1 MLFSSQDHM
10 NATAAAKRR
19 RLHETSSSSS
29 SIDHQLQLRHE
40 QPPVRYFERRAAM
53 DSKRPTVQPSRG
65 YGSFG
70 QHDRNARPRES
81 DMTGH
86 NSFGG
91 ITGMASSGNHQ
102 RLPALHALPRFPQ
115 EAGAQKRAPH
125 HMDHHQ
131 QQQSPSHVSP
141 LVLPLVASL
150 QQRWKAENTTTPMA
164 MTSRGLHSNQEY
176 ESRSLQLH
184 HQQPPL
190 ARRPTSQPDVRHS
203 HATTPGQGYESPPLG
218 RITLPQSRYD
228 WPKRGVLPHTVSPSH
243 TDASTEDDPQSP
255 TDVAI
260 TSVAAVS
267 TPVAHSSTNQGSGL
281 TPSPIVKHSRYLRE
295 MDRRTILLRIE
306 RGETQAALA
315 KEYQVS
321 RAAICNLYKHR
332 EEVMSRKN
340 QNPLAKHPKKPRQ
353 KTFKVKVNRPRVA
366 ALGSTSSLPNG
377 IYELPPPT
385 VSRLLSTMQSQGT
398 TDLQFQRCSDR
409 VLRLL
414 MEEALT
420 RVATRPTEVFLTDD
434 AKTSGVALELPIC
447 AISMAPEGCPLLDVF
462 HSLEPEQAI
471 GYARMGMASSTVNDD
486 DNNKAA
492 ALTSSAQCQEI
503 VVRNMIQAP
512 GSDSSS
518 QGASLEKHHLLLLDV
533 TTASGDALCSV
544 LQRMQTRGA
553 QPSRITVVTLVAPLD
568 DFAIVRRRFPNV
580 HVVTLQTLPLDAP
593 AGDLLAMAIVRNRLA
608 HLHRSVAC

>member
-1 MLFSSQDHM
+1 
-10 NATAAAKRR
+10 
-19 RLHETSSSSS
+19 
-29 SIDHQLQLRHE
+29 
-40 QPPVRYFERRAAM
+40 
-53 DSKRPTVQPSRG
+53 
-65 YGSFG
+65 
-70 QHDRNARPRES
+70 
-81 DMTGH
+81 
-86 NSFGG
+86 
-91 ITGMASSGNHQ
+91 MASSGNHQ
-102 RLPALHALPRFPQ
+102 RLPALHVLSRFPQ
-115 EAGAQKRAPH
+115 EAGAQKRAHH
-125 HMDHHQ
+125 HMDQ
-131 QQQSPSHVSP
+131 QQQPSSHVSP

-150 QQRWKAENTTTPMA
+150 QQQRWKTDTTSTPMNMA
-164 MTSRGLHSNQEY
+164 SRGLQSNQEY
-176 ESRSLQLH
+176 ESRSQHL

-190 ARRPTSQPDVRHS
+190 ARRPSPQSEVRHS
-203 HATTPGQGYESPPLG
+203 HAAAPGLGYESPPLG

-228 WPKRGVLPHTVSPSH
+228 WPKCGVLLHTVSPSH
-243 TDASTEDDPQSP
+243 TDASTEEDPQSP
-255 TDVAI
+255 TDVA

-267 TPVAHSSTNQGSGL
+267 TPVAHTSTNQGPGL

-353 KTFKVKVNRPRVA
+353 KTFKVKANRPRVA
-366 ALGSTSSLPNG
+366 ALGSSSSLLNG

-385 VSRLLSTMQSQGT
+385 VSRLLSTMQSRDT
-398 TDLQFQRCSDR
+398 SDLQFQRCSDR

-420 RVATRPTEVFLTDD
+420 RVATRPTEVSLTDD

-447 AISMAPEGCPLLDVF
+447 AISMAPKGCPLLDVF

-471 GYARMGMASSTVNDD
+471 GYARMGM
-486 DNNKAA
+486 
-492 ALTSSAQCQEI
+492 TSSNTDDGNKLSSGAQCQEI
-503 VVRNMIQAP
+503 VVRNMTQAP

-518 QGASLEKHHLLLLDV
+518 QGSSLEKHHLLLLDV

-544 LQRMQTRGA
+544 LQQMQTRGA